1 MIPSAVAVQS
11 NQDVQFSPF
20 QSVYGLVSGI
30 GDIFDIYVN
39 PVFCGPVPQHPGLD
53 AALVD
58 SDMLSVI
65 RTQVIRDDGGIFRN
79 DEGVVPFSSH
89 GQIAE

>member
-1 MIPSAVAVQS
+1 MIPGTVAVQS
-11 NQDVQFSPF
+11 NQGVQFSPF
-20 QSVYGLVSGI
+20 QSVYRLVYGI
-30 GDIFDIYVN
+30 GEIFDIYVN
-39 PVFCGPVPQHPGLD
+39 PVSCGPVPQHPGLD

-79 DEGVVPFSSH
+79 DEGVVRFSSH